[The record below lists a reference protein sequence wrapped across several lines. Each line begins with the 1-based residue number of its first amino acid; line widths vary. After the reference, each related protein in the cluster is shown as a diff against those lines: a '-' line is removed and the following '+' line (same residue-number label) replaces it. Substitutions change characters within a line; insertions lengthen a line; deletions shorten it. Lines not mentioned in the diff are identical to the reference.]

1 MTDVSPF
8 HVGETLY
15 EFVRFGEVAETT
27 TQFLSLNLQ
36 HTTAVGARPAVQR
49 RSGVSYVEQ
58 MVLQQARDYVSG
70 VREGFVLS
78 LRTKQVTRRSELRY
92 LLDKV
97 LIDWTALSREL
108 GLEEFFDPSPLTD
121 IPEGA
126 PAGATE
132 QPPIELERL
141 RSQLMA
147 FGMAASAL
155 GLLPKT
161 PAARITFPLS
171 FSDPPTYA
179 DIPAPHTPGEML
191 QRIEEIEETL
201 WQLMAEDPQELA
213 QRRYGPLRRTYGFFE
228 VSAHMARRETERFG
242 VKKRS
247 TW

>member
-1 MTDVSPF
+1 MTEVSSF

-36 HTTAVGARPAVQR
+36 YNTAPGVRPTAQR
-49 RSGVSYVEQ
+49 RASVSQVEQ

-97 LIDWTALSREL
+97 LVDWTALSREL
-108 GLEEFFDPSPLTD
+108 GLEEFLTSSPLSDTPD
-121 IPEGA
+121 DTAAGL
-126 PAGATE
+126 PA
-132 QPPIELERL
+132 PPIELEQL
-141 RSQLMA
+141 RSQLLA
-147 FGMAASAL
+147 FGMAAAAL
-155 GLLPKT
+155 GLLPTT
-161 PAARITFPLS
+161 PAERITFPLS
-171 FSDPPTYA
+171 LSDPPTYA
-179 DIPAPHTPGEML
+179 DIRAPNTPGEML

-201 WQLMAEDPQELA
+201 WQLMAGDAQELA

-228 VSAHMARRETERFG
+228 VSAHLARRETERFG

-247 TW
+247 IW